1 MYITWSYIIS
11 YKLADLY
18 APNRTSPV
26 FSASVSLSDVNF
38 PPNLENVS
46 WLQIVSELPLGDE
59 ILTHLFVLLFA
70 TFNHLVH
77 DETA

>member
-1 MYITWSYIIS
+1 MYIMWSYIIS

-18 APNRTSPV
+18 APNRISPV

-59 ILTHLFVLLFA
+59 ILTHLFVFLFA
-70 TFNHLVH
+70 TFNHLAR